1 MLADAVTEVLLERGR
16 EPQGLRP
23 MVVASFTV
31 HVGLIAFVLLM
42 PESWRDARNAEPS
55 TVMTI
60 SLGGAPGP
68 RNGGMTPMGGRPVQ
82 QVQETPP
89 ARPEAVR
96 PPAPAKPAMT
106 LPTERTRPAPPRE
119 APKNAPAESRGRTPT
134 KGAQVE
140 EGSAVAQTGGR
151 GQGFGLT
158 QGGGGTGAYLD
169 VGDFCCPE
177 YLTTMLQ
184 LIERNWSN
192 KQQVAGE
199 TLMTFRIERNG
210 TITGVQV
217 ERSSGYQA
225 LDFTAQRA
233 LLLTRQLPPL
243 PADFPN
249 PSLTVH
255 LRFQY
260 QR

>member
-1 MLADAVTEVLLERGR
+1 MLSDAVTDLLVERAR
-16 EPQGLRP
+16 PVPGLRP
-23 MVVASFTV
+23 MALVSGAV
-31 HVGLIAFVLLM
+31 HVAVVSFVLFM
-42 PESWRDARNAEPS
+42 PDAWRHPAASTPA

-82 QVQETPP
+82 QVPEQPP
-89 ARPEAVR
+89 IRPEAVR
-96 PPAPAKPAMT
+96 PPAPSKPEMT
-106 LPTERTRPAPPRE
+106 MPSVRTVPARPAP
-119 APKNAPAESRGRTPT
+119 KTAPAESRARVLT
-134 KGAQVE
+134 KGQEVQA
-140 EGSAVAQTGGR
+140 GSAVAETGAR

-158 QGGGGTGAYLD
+158 SGGGGTGAYLD

-184 LIERNWSN
+184 LIERNWSA
-192 KQQVAGE
+192 KQPVAGE
-199 TLMTFRIERNG
+199 TLMQFRIERNG
-210 TITGVQV
+210 ALTNVQV

-233 LLLTRQLPPL
+233 LALTRQLPPL
-243 PADFPN
+243 PAEFQN
-249 PSLTVH
+249 QSLTVH

-260 QR
+260 RR

>member
-1 MLADAVTEVLLERGR
+1 MLSDAVTDVLVDRARPLE
-16 EPQGLRP
+16 GLRP
-23 MVVASFTV
+23 MVVVSLVIHGA
-31 HVGLIAFVLLM
+31 LIAFALFM
-42 PESWRDARNAEPS
+42 PDAWRRPADSAPS

-82 QVQETPP
+82 QVQEQLP

-96 PPAPAKPAMT
+96 PPAPSKPEMT
-106 LPTERTRPAPPRE
+106 MPTARARPAPARETPRT
-119 APKNAPAESRGRTPT
+119 APAESRGRALT
-134 KGAQVE
+134 KGAEVQ
-140 EGSAVAQTGGR
+140 EGSAVAETGAR

-158 QGGGGTGAYLD
+158 SGGGGTGAYLD

-184 LIERNWSN
+184 LIERNWSA
-192 KQQVAGE
+192 KQPVAGE
-199 TLMTFRIERNG
+199 TLMQFRIERNG
-210 TITGVQV
+210 AITTVQV

-233 LLLTRQLPPL
+233 LALTRQLPPL
-243 PADFPN
+243 PPEFPN
-249 PSLTVH
+249 QTLTVH